1 MNNFKSFFLTAI
13 CLLAAA
19 WAAGAQDM
27 SNETPQPEQPKP
39 FKVYCQLVSYNAF
52 FSSKINVDFDFGQVS
67 NFWDTSK
74 GLVDENGKSLK
85 FNNMVDALNYLGERG
100 WELVDRYY
108 EQIAP
113 ELVQKDEA
121 PKHYWILCKTVT
133 SKDEILEGLITYGQY
148 KEMHPNSK

>member
-1 MNNFKSFFLTAI
+1 MNNFKRFFLTAI

>member
-1 MNNFKSFFLTAI
+1 MNNFKSFFLTAV

-19 WAAGAQDM
+19 LAAGAQDM